1 MALID
6 RWRRQAPW
14 VGLGLAGLGAGLL
27 GPIGS
32 IAGMLPWTV
41 GSASSPRNP
50 KTDHPLRQRILQTL
64 EGNPG
69 LAYRELQGT
78 LATANGTLRHHLDVL
93 IGRGDVTVM
102 PVNGRSCHFA
112 GHPAQAYDLRGVSV
126 GEEELRRIV
135 EQHPHGLS
143 LLQRLIVESL
153 TSVDD
158 IRSQADLA
166 RYIGRSRTSVH
177 SAIKVLRR
185 RGIVDMNR
193 LALAPHLCG
202 ERHLSQRPIDY
213 EWDDE
218 RQIA

>member
-14 VGLGLAGLGAGLL
+14 LGLGLAGIGVGML
-27 GPIGS
+27 GPIGG
-32 IAGMLPWTV
+32 IAGMLPWTM
-41 GSASSPRNP
+41 GSASSPETR
-50 KTDHPLRQRILQTL
+50 KMDHPLRQRILQTL
-64 EGNPG
+64 DKNPG

-78 LATANGTLRHHLDVL
+78 LAAANGTLRHHLDVL

-112 GHPAQAYDLRGVSV
+112 GHPAQSYDLRGVHV
-126 GEEELRRIV
+126 GEEEMRRIV

-153 TSVDD
+153 TSAED

-166 RYIGRSRTSVH
+166 RTIGRSRTSVH

-185 RGIVDMNR
+185 RGIVDVNR
-193 LALAPHLCG
+193 LALAPHLRG
-202 ERHLSQRPIDY
+202 NRTLIQRPIDY

-218 RQIA
+218 R